1 MLVLGLTGPA
11 GAGKDTV
18 ADYLV
23 DKYNFKKFSFTDI
36 LVDEAKRRG
45 LTPDKNTLSLIGDEL
60 RKNGGNGVLARYL
73 WDKIKNS
80 AVNRVVIPNF
90 RSPEE
95 VEYIQRMADIFYL
108 IMINAPI
115 DVRYKRVLSRDSSQ
129 MSLDQFSQR
138 DNRDINNKG
147 MANVFD
153 MADFYLENDGTIE
166 GLHSLIDDLVKSIME
181 RI

>member
-1 MLVLGLTGPA
+1 MLILGLTGPA

-60 RKNGGNGVLARYL
+60 RKSGGNGVLARYL
-73 WDKIKNS
+73 WDKIKNLQ
-80 AVNRVVIPNF
+80 VDRVVIPNF

-95 VEYIQRMADIFYL
+95 VEYIRQMADVFYL
-108 IMINAPI
+108 IMINAPV

-138 DNRDINNKG
+138 DSRDIHNKG
-147 MANVFD
+147 MAKVFE
-153 MADFYLENDGTIE
+153 MADFYLENDGTIGE
-166 GLHSLIDDLVKSIME
+166 LHSLIDDLMKSILE
-181 RI
+181 GV